1 MQVSLMKFL
10 GWMGLRDLPVQTG
23 EEYRTGEAAKETYPV
38 GQAPDGGKR
47 SIILQVC
54 GPKFSILSV
63 KFAEFSG
70 HPQFSDYGIEAR
82 FLPQGVK
89 SPDVLIDRV
98 YFRPDGDDLESSI
111 FDTKEI
117 EAGPNLTEAHVRALC
132 HAFGRAIKT
141 GHAIGTPENPLS
153 MEPPK
158 VPENVILFTPRV
170 RARSFC
176 RG

>member
-23 EEYRTGEAAKETYPV
+23 EEYRAGEAVKETYPV

-70 HPQFSDYGIEAR
+70 HPQRSDYGIEAK
-82 FLPQGVK
+82 FLPQGVNP
-89 SPDVLIDRV
+89 PDVLIDCV
-98 YFRPDGDDLESSI
+98 HFRTDDDDLKCPV

-117 EAGPNLTEAHVRALC
+117 EAANLTEEHVRALC

-158 VPENVILFTPRV
+158 VPGNVILFTPRV